1 MVISCSDCVM
11 QHAGVCG
18 DCVVTHVLRGG
29 ERAVPND
36 GLVFDLATER
46 AVRLLPAAGL
56 VPALRHRSAS

>member
-11 QHAGVCG
+11 QHASVCG

-29 ERAVPND
+29 EREMPND

-46 AVRLLPAAGL
+46 AVRLLSAAGL